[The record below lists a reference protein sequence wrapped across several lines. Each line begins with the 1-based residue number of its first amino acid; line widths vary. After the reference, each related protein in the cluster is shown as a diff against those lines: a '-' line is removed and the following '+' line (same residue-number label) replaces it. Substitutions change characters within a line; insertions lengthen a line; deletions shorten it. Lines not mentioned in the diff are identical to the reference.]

1 MSINYGRPSAIVKR
15 MPPPEDGLLFSV
27 RRRGWIA
34 ARWDQILANLP
45 PNRARRVST
54 GKALAR
60 NGRIRD
66 LWFSPGFTT
75 AEVYDDEPHTVTI
88 SIPLFDDKQWAQVTK
103 ILAKNLSHLSVLLE
117 GGFPKPLLR
126 EFIKAG
132 VNPFPTYNDLEGECS
147 CEDFVTPCAH
157 AAAVHLLMSD
167 AIDGDP
173 FLLFTLRG
181 KTREQLLS
189 DMRSAWKD
197 KSAINVTKTVTEITP
212 PKTNWLTA
220 PQSVSAITFKFSPA
234 ITAGPGLRALGP
246 PPGENHLPS
255 ALTPHYEAG
264 ATVAFDVAVSET
276 VDDKT
281 IPRIVDTSQT
291 LLFQHEDVTSDIP
304 QEVEDL
310 DEKIID
316 LLDTTDTLT
325 AIEIHSRLGGSLR
338 ATEEALKELL
348 EMGMVYTTKDDSNTL
363 WWLG

>member
-1 MSINYGRPSAIVKR
+1 MSVNYGRPSAIVKR

-66 LWFSPGFTT
+66 LWFSPGFTN

-88 SIPLFDDKQWAQVTK
+88 SIPLFDDEQWSQVTK
-103 ILAKNLSHLSVLLE
+103 ILATNLSNLSMLLE
-117 GGFPKPLLR
+117 GGFPKSLLR
-126 EFIKAG
+126 DFIKAG

-167 AIDGDP
+167 ALDGDP

-197 KSAINVTKTVTEITP
+197 KRAVNTVEAVTEIAP

-220 PQSVSAITFKFSPA
+220 PQELSTITFKFAPA
-234 ITAGPGLRALGP
+234 MSAGQGLRALGP

-264 ATVAFDVAVSET
+264 SSVAFDVAVSDT
-276 VDDKT
+276 VDAKT
-281 IPRIVDTSQT
+281 IPRVVDSNQI
-291 LLFQHEDVTSDIP
+291 LLFQSEEGSTSPSEPI
-304 QEVEDL
+304 ENL

-325 AIEIHSRLGGSLR
+325 EVEISARIGSTLK
-338 ATEEALKELL
+338 ATQKALKQLL
-348 EMGMVYTTKDDSNTL
+348 EMGMVFTTEDDSNTL